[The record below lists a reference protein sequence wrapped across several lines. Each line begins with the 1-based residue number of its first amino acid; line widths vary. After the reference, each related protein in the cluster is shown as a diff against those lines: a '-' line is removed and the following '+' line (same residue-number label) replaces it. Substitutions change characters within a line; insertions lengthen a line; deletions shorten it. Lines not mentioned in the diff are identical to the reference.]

1 MLSRVADSLYWMSRY
16 IERAENVARFVEV
29 NQHLMLDLPPGLPP
43 QWGPL
48 VEITGD
54 AESFK
59 KAYSG
64 ADQEEVCWF
73 LTFDPNNPN
82 SIISSLRAARENA
95 RSIREILSSA
105 VWAEI
110 NEAYLYVEN
119 HANSSSELSYD
130 FLRHVVRASHSVEG
144 ATNATLSHSEAWHFS
159 RIGRL
164 LERADKTTRIVDI
177 RYFMLLPSPADVGSP
192 TDDLH
197 WTAVLQSVSA
207 LEMYR
212 QRHGM
217 VRLDRTADFLILD
230 PEFPRSVRNCLRRAD
245 ESLHAVTG
253 TPSGTFRNLA
263 ERRLGRLVSSLDYTA
278 VDEVIITGLHE
289 FLDELQVGLNGVGD
303 ALQASFFSPR
313 ITSGTNSA
321 GTSVK

>member
-1 MLSRVADSLYWMSRY
+1 MLSRVAESVYWMSRY

-29 NQHLMLDLPPGLPP
+29 NEHLMLDLPPEMPP

-54 AESFK
+54 MAAFNRS
-59 KAYSG
+59 YSA

-82 SIISSLRAARENA
+82 SILSSLRAARENA
-95 RSIREILSSA
+95 RSVRESLTSA
-105 VWAEI
+105 VWAEV
-110 NEAYLYVEN
+110 NEAYLFAEHQAN
-119 HANSSSELSYD
+119 HGTESLYD
-130 FLRHVVRASHSVEG
+130 FLRAIIRSSHGVEG

-177 RYFMLLPSPADVGSP
+177 RYFTLLPTPSNIGGP

-212 QRHGM
+212 HQYGM
-217 VRLDRTADFLILD
+217 VRLDNTAEFLILD
-230 PEFPRSVRNCLRRAD
+230 QAFPRSVRNCLKRAD
-245 ESLHAVTG
+245 DSLHAITG
-253 TPSGTFRNLA
+253 TPKRSFRNPA
-263 ERRLGRLVSSLDYTA
+263 ERQLGRLVAELDYT
-278 VDEVIITGLHE
+278 VIEEVIAQGLHE
-289 FLDELQVGLNGVGD
+289 FLDELQLRLNGIGD
-303 ALQASFFSPR
+303 GLRDSFFAPQLA
-313 ITSGTNSA
+313 SGGSLRT
-321 GTSVK
+321 TVIE

>member
-1 MLSRVADSLYWMSRY
+1 MLSRVAESVYWMSRY

-29 NQHLMLDLPPGLPP
+29 NEHLMLDLPPEMPP

-54 AESFK
+54 MEAFNRS
-59 KAYSG
+59 YSA

-82 SIISSLRAARENA
+82 SILSSLRSARENA
-95 RSIREILSSA
+95 RSVRESLSSA
-105 VWAEI
+105 VWAEV
-110 NEAYLYVEN
+110 NEVYLYAE
-119 HANSSSELSYD
+119 HRANEGTQSLYD
-130 FLRHVVRASHSVEG
+130 FLRNIIRSSHGVEG

-177 RYFMLLPSPADVGSP
+177 RYFTLLPSARDVGSP

-212 QRHGM
+212 PQYGM
-217 VRLDRTADFLILD
+217 VRLDKTAEFLMLD
-230 PEFPRSVRNCLRRAD
+230 RDFPRSVRNCLKRAD
-245 ESLHAVTG
+245 DSLHAITG
-253 TPSGTFRNLA
+253 TPKGSFRNPA
-263 ERRLGRLVSSLDYTA
+263 ERRLGRLVAELDYTEIG
-278 VDEVIITGLHE
+278 EVIEQGLHE
-289 FLDELQVGLNGVGD
+289 FLDELQLRLNEIAASLHD
-303 ALQASFFSPR
+303 SFFAPQLAPGGNR
-313 ITSGTNSA
+313 FETLIE
-321 GTSVK
+321 

>member
-1 MLSRVADSLYWMSRY
+1 MLSRVAESIYWMSRY

-29 NQHLMLDLPPGLPP
+29 NEHLMLDLPPGLPP

-48 VEITGD
+48 IEITGD
-54 AESFK
+54 AEAFK
-59 KAYSG
+59 KAYSVT
-64 ADQEEVCWF
+64 DQEEVCWF

-110 NEAYLYVEN
+110 NEAYLYAESR
-119 HANSSSELSYD
+119 AQSSNQLSYD
-130 FLRHVVRASHSVEG
+130 FRRHVVRASHSVEG
-144 ATNATLSHSEAWHFS
+144 ATNATLSHAEAWHFS

-217 VRLDRTADFLILD
+217 VRLDKAADFLVLD

-245 ESLHAVTG
+245 ESLHAITG
-253 TPSGTFRNLA
+253 TPPGTFRNVA

-278 VDEVIITGLHE
+278 VDEVIIAGLHE

-303 ALQASFFSPR
+303 ALHSSFFAPR
-313 ITSGTNSA
+313 IAPGSGSAATSL
-321 GTSVK
+321 K

>member
-1 MLSRVADSLYWMSRY
+1 MLSRVAESIYWMSRY

-29 NQHLMLDLPPGLPP
+29 NEHLMLDLPPGLPP

-54 AESFK
+54 AEAFQR
-59 KAYSG
+59 AYSV

-73 LTFDPNNPN
+73 LTFDSNNPN

-110 NEAYLYVEN
+110 NEAYLYVESR
-119 HANSSSELSYD
+119 ANSSDELSYD
-130 FLRHVVRASHSVEG
+130 FRRHVVRASHSVEG
-144 ATNATLSHSEAWHFS
+144 ATNATLSHAEAWHFS

-217 VRLDRTADFLILD
+217 VRLDKTADFLVLD

-245 ESLHAVTG
+245 ESLHAITG
-253 TPSGTFRNLA
+253 TPPGTFRNLA
-263 ERRLGRLVSSLDYTA
+263 ERTLGRLVSSLDYTA
-278 VDEVIITGLHE
+278 VDEVIIAGLHE
-289 FLDELQVGLNGVGD
+289 FLDELQVGLNAVGD
-303 ALQASFFSPR
+303 ALHSSFFAPR
-313 ITSGTNSA
+313 MAPGSSSA
-321 GTSVK
+321 ATSVK

>member
-1 MLSRVADSLYWMSRY
+1 MLSRVAESIYWMSRY

-29 NQHLMLDLPPGLPP
+29 NEHLMLDLPPSVPP

-54 AESFK
+54 AEAFK
-59 KAYSG
+59 KAYKV

-73 LTFDPNNPN
+73 LTFDSNNPN

-110 NEAYLYVEN
+110 NEAYLYVESR
-119 HANSSSELSYD
+119 AKSSDELSYD
-130 FLRHVVRASHSVEG
+130 FRRHVVRASHSVEG
-144 ATNATLSHSEAWHFS
+144 ATNATLSHAEAWHFS

-177 RYFMLLPSPADVGSP
+177 RYFMLLPSHADVGSP

-217 VRLDRTADFLILD
+217 VRLDKTADFLVLD

-245 ESLHAVTG
+245 ESLHAITG
-253 TPSGTFRNLA
+253 TPPGTFRNLA
-263 ERRLGRLVSSLDYTA
+263 ERHLGRLVSSLDYTA
-278 VDEVIITGLHE
+278 VDEVIIAGLHE
-289 FLDELQVGLNGVGD
+289 FLDELQVGLNGIGD
-303 ALQASFFSPR
+303 ALHSSFFAPR
-313 ITSGTNSA
+313 IAPGPSSAANSL
-321 GTSVK
+321 K

>member
-1 MLSRVADSLYWMSRY
+1 MLSRVAESVYWMSRY

-29 NQHLMLDLPPGLPP
+29 NEHLMLDLPAGLPP

-54 AESFK
+54 AEAFH
-59 KAYSG
+59 KAYSA

-105 VWAEI
+105 VWGEI

-119 HANSSSELSYD
+119 QANSSSELSYD

-177 RYFMLLPSPADVGSP
+177 RYFMLLPTPADVGSP

-217 VRLDRTADFLILD
+217 VRLDRTAEFLILD
-230 PEFPRSVRNCLRRAD
+230 PDFPRSVRNCLRRAD
-245 ESLHAVTG
+245 ESLHAITG
-253 TPSGTFRNLA
+253 TRPGTFRNLA
-263 ERRLGRLVSSLDYTA
+263 ERSLGRLVSSLDYTA
-278 VDEVIITGLHE
+278 VDEVIIAGLHE
-289 FLDELQVGLNGVGD
+289 FLDQLQVGLNEVGD
-303 ALQASFFSPR
+303 ALQSSFFAPR
-313 ITSGTNSA
+313 IASRASSTGA
-321 GTSVK
+321 AVI

>member
-1 MLSRVADSLYWMSRY
+1 MLSRVAESIYWMSRY

-29 NQHLMLDLPPGLPP
+29 NEHLMLDLPPGLPP

-54 AESFK
+54 AEAFK
-59 KAYSG
+59 RAYSV

-73 LTFDPNNPN
+73 LTFDSNNPN

-110 NEAYLYVEN
+110 NEAYLYVESR
-119 HANSSSELSYD
+119 AKSSDELSYD
-130 FLRHVVRASHSVEG
+130 FRRHVVRASHSVEG
-144 ATNATLSHSEAWHFS
+144 ATNATLSHAEAWHFS

-217 VRLDRTADFLILD
+217 VRLDKTADFLVLD

-245 ESLHAVTG
+245 ESLHAITG
-253 TPSGTFRNLA
+253 TPPGTFRNLA

-278 VDEVIITGLHE
+278 VDEVIIAGLHE

-303 ALQASFFSPR
+303 ALHGSFFAPR
-313 ITSGTNSA
+313 IAPGSSSA
-321 GTSVK
+321 GVSMK

>member
-1 MLSRVADSLYWMSRY
+1 MLSRVAESIYWMSRY

-29 NQHLMLDLPPGLPP
+29 NEHLMLDLPPEMPP

-54 AESFK
+54 MAAFNRS
-59 KAYSG
+59 YSA

-82 SIISSLRAARENA
+82 SILSSLRAARENA
-95 RSIREILSSA
+95 RSVRESLSSA
-105 VWAEI
+105 VWAEV
-110 NEAYLYVEN
+110 NEAYLFAE
-119 HANSSSELSYD
+119 HQANEGTKSLYD
-130 FLRHVVRASHSVEG
+130 FLRTIVRSSHGVEG

-177 RYFMLLPSPADVGSP
+177 RYFTLLPSPGDVGSP

-212 QRHGM
+212 PQYGM
-217 VRLDRTADFLILD
+217 VRLDKTAEFLILD
-230 PEFPRSVRNCLRRAD
+230 RDFPRSVRNCLKRAD
-245 ESLHAVTG
+245 DSLHAVTG
-253 TPSGTFRNLA
+253 TPKGSFRNPA
-263 ERRLGRLVSSLDYTA
+263 ERRLGRLVAELDYT
-278 VDEVIITGLHE
+278 VIEEVIVQGLHE
-289 FLDELQVGLNGVGD
+289 FLDELQLRLNEVGG
-303 ALQASFFSPR
+303 ALHDSFFAPQLAPGGARSNTL
-313 ITSGTNSA
+313 IE
-321 GTSVK
+321 